1 MTRFTKYLAGAG
13 AAALMTVSAASP
25 AQAQYVARDHYDR
38 DRDNGIGLGEVAA
51 GVAIIGG
58 VALAIGALTSNNR
71 SSRNYGYDQRYR
83 GNYGANYGSA
93 YGYGGERAALNAC
106 ASVAQRYGQIERISD
121 VDRRSNGSYRV
132 RGRVLVRDYDNR
144 RWSRGNNWDRETFT
158 CYAQGNRVYDFR
170 V

>member
-1 MTRFTKYLAGAG
+1 MTRFTKYFAGAG
-13 AAALMTVSAASP
+13 AAALMAVSAASP
-25 AQAQYVARDHYDR
+25 AQAQYIDRSHYDR
-38 DRDNGIGLGEVAA
+38 DRGSGIGLGEVAA

-71 SSRNYGYDQRYR
+71 SSRNHGYDPRYG
-83 GNYGANYGSA
+83 GNYGGNYGSA

-106 ASVAQRYGQIERISD
+106 ASVAQRYGQVERISG

-132 RGRVLVRDYDNR
+132 RGRVLVRDHSSRGWN
-144 RWSRGNNWDRETFT
+144 RGNNWDRETFT